1 MDEFFQKL
9 REIQKKERN
18 LSGLAPVGENFY
30 NDLSRY
36 FNGLMRKIDNNPFS
50 FESYLLRDAQRITAE
65 ICERREHKISGSAL
79 MNVQRSYQLFKESKS
94 NSPDKVMKVPRN
106 STPEEELL
114 YQALVTSLV
123 EYREKMRGPLRFY
136 ISQNLNSE
144 KTNPEKSNVNIE
156 AIKDD
161 LSNLKGS
168 ISGLEDEEDQRKDL
182 DNLLAEELSIEKDIY
197 KKFGQEPSSEN
208 IPSDEAIIKN
218 SPKENREIDR
228 NTKSLND
235 NQKLKNTDNTN
246 NKIDTYPKIP
256 TEVLMV
262 LDELPSIMGVDK
274 NVYGP
279 FSPQDVITIPQPN
292 ARILIKN
299 QKGRSI
305 QRYK

>member
-30 NDLSRY
+30 NDISRY

-65 ICERREHKISGSAL
+65 ICERREHKISGTAL

-114 YQALVTSLV
+114 YNALVTSLI
-123 EYREKMRGPLRFY
+123 EYREKMRGPLRFFT
-136 ISQNLNSE
+136 SQNQSSGKFNSE
-144 KTNPEKSNVNIE
+144 ESSVNIE
-156 AIKDD
+156 SRRND
-161 LSNLKGS
+161 LSNLKSS
-168 ISGLEDEEDQRKDL
+168 ITEFEDEKDQRKDIE
-182 DNLLAEELSIEKDIY
+182 NVLAEDVSMEKEIY
-197 KKFGQEPSSEN
+197 KKFGQEPSSDN
-208 IPSDEAIIKN
+208 ITSQEAIIKN
-218 SPKENREIDR
+218 SPNDLEINK
-228 NTKSLND
+228 NTNALKD
-235 NQKLKNTDNTN
+235 NQKLKDSD
-246 NKIDTYPKIP
+246 NKIDTFQKFP

>member
-30 NDLSRY
+30 NDISRY

-65 ICERREHKISGSAL
+65 ICERREHKISGTAL

-114 YQALVTSLV
+114 YHALVTSLV
-123 EYREKMRGPLRFY
+123 EYREKMRGPLRFFT
-136 ISQNLNSE
+136 SQNQSS
-144 KTNPEKSNVNIE
+144 EKSNSEESSVNIE
-156 AIKDD
+156 SRRND

-168 ISGLEDEEDQRKDL
+168 ITEFEDEKDQRKEIE
-182 DNLLAEELSIEKDIY
+182 NVLAEDVSMEKEIY
-197 KKFGQEPSSEN
+197 KKFGQEPSSDN
-208 IPSDEAIIKN
+208 ITSQEAIIKN
-218 SPKENREIDR
+218 SHKDIEINK
-228 NTKSLND
+228 NTNALKD
-235 NQKLKNTDNTN
+235 NQKLKDSD
-246 NKIDTYPKIP
+246 NKIDTFQKFP

>member
-30 NDLSRY
+30 NDISRY

-65 ICERREHKISGSAL
+65 ICERREHKISGTAL

-114 YQALVTSLV
+114 YHALVTSLI
-123 EYREKMRGPLRFY
+123 EYREKMRGPLRFFT
-136 ISQNLNSE
+136 SQNQSSGKFNSE
-144 KTNPEKSNVNIE
+144 ESSVNIE
-156 AIKDD
+156 SRRND
-161 LSNLKGS
+161 LSNLKSS
-168 ISGLEDEEDQRKDL
+168 ITEFEDEKDQRKDIE
-182 DNLLAEELSIEKDIY
+182 NVLAEDVSMEKEIY
-197 KKFGQEPSSEN
+197 KKFGQEPSSDN
-208 IPSDEAIIKN
+208 ITSQEAIIKN
-218 SPKENREIDR
+218 SPNDLEINK
-228 NTKSLND
+228 NTNALKD
-235 NQKLKNTDNTN
+235 NQKLKDSD
-246 NKIDTYPKIP
+246 NKIDTFQKFP

>member
-136 ISQNLNSE
+136 TSQNLNNE
-144 KTNPEKSNVNIE
+144 KTNLEKSNVNIE

-218 SPKENREIDR
+218 SPKKNREIDR

-256 TEVLMV
+256 NEVLIV